1 MFLCQYPRRQ
11 NPRKKLTDNSVAD
24 GKNQRPITPRA
35 EGELTS
41 DNSQQLPFYVPYVLM
56 SNLPE
61 TINFVKNRNNV
72 LRIAGT
78 FIILQREPCGGMPL
92 GGTCGGARRDKNE
105 DTH

>member
-1 MFLCQYPRRQ
+1 
-11 NPRKKLTDNSVAD
+11 
-24 GKNQRPITPRA
+24 
-35 EGELTS
+35 
-41 DNSQQLPFYVPYVLM
+41 M